1 MPIVFSLFFFLSEL
15 KESIF
20 LKVHVIRSEVEFI
33 RDGINDKY
41 SGFLVLIVANML
53 VDSKDIFVQEGV
65 FLNGSEIKKV
75 VIADESIR
83 VLIKKK

>member
-83 VLIKKK
+83 VLI